1 LSTKSYSQEII
12 DLGIEALKAGD
23 TKEALRYFNDAQTYI
38 HDTNDQEKTAVTV
51 MNYISIIY
59 YSTGREVEANS
70 IQKQALILDGN
81 NPEKFEKLVTELLDE
96 GRDSESKIV
105 AFYHRI
111 LANIS
116 SEKKQYH
123 FCVYHFES
131 SNCIFSKHN
140 EVKEVDMNN
149 HHIRLAKV
157 SLAKASMNP
166 A

>member
-1 LSTKSYSQEII
+1 LNIKSCSQEKIN
-12 DLGIEALKAGD
+12 LGIEALKAGN
-23 TKEALRYFNDAQTYI
+23 THEALNYFNDAQSYVST
-38 HDTNDQEKTAVTV
+38 TNVQERATA

-59 YSTGREVEANS
+59 YSTGRAAEANS
-70 IQKQALILDGN
+70 IQRQSLFLDGN
-81 NPEKFEKLVTELLDE
+81 NPEKFEKLVTELLNE
-96 GRDSESKIV
+96 ERDSESKIV

-116 SEKKQYH
+116 SEKRQYDL
-123 FCVYHFES
+123 CVKHFEK

-149 HHIRLAKV
+149 HHIRIAKV
-157 SLAKASMNP
+157 SLAKSSMNP